1 MSSKIKYTETQ
12 KLFPHNTLNKQEIDW
27 VRTFELETNFDVLY
41 SNTVVDQETFLEFV
55 KLNIEWFYDWYKET
69 IALIEKKSSVFY
81 NKIEK

>member
-12 KLFPHNTLNKQEIDW
+12 KLFPHYTLNKQEIDW